1 MGTSCFVLT
10 LVHIAAENGVM
21 EPVRIVLDLTQQ
33 CESRACVAMMATSF
47 RLQKPL
53 DFYTVLALEVR
64 VNAHTLPTPRQ
75 KVHHGRQKNR
85 IERR

>member
-1 MGTSCFVLT
+1 
-10 LVHIAAENGVM
+10 M
-21 EPVRIVLDLTQQ
+21 EPVHIVFDLTAQ
-33 CESRACVAMMATSF
+33 CESLATINKITTSF

-64 VNAHTLPTPRQ
+64 VTAHTLPTPRQ